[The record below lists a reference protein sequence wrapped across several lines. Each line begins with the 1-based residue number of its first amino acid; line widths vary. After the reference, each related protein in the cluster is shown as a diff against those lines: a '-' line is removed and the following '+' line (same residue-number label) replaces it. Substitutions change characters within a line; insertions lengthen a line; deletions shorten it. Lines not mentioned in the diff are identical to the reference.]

1 MRTTAPALLPL
12 LRSGVQGR
20 LLALLYMHPDREY
33 SLTDAARL
41 IGTSVK
47 TVQKEASRLV
57 EADFLRDRR
66 QGNVRLLRAAADSIV
81 TRPLTNLLAATY
93 GPLPVLTDLLSGVD
107 GVQAAFIYGS
117 WAARYTGTP
126 GPVPNDVDVLVVG
139 SADRDLLHD
148 LAAAAEERLGRPINL
163 RRVRPAAW
171 VDAESGD
178 PFISSVKGQPLVQLV
193 LEAGEG
199 L

>member
-20 LLALLYMHPDREY
+20 LLALLYLHPDREY

-66 QGNVRLLRAAADSIV
+66 QGNVRLL
-81 TRPLTNLLAATY
+81 
-93 GPLPVLTDLLSGVD
+93 
-107 GVQAAFIYGS
+107 
-117 WAARYTGTP
+117 
-126 GPVPNDVDVLVVG
+126 
-139 SADRDLLHD
+139 
-148 LAAAAEERLGRPINL
+148 
-163 RRVRPAAW
+163 
-171 VDAESGD
+171 
-178 PFISSVKGQPLVQLV
+178 
-193 LEAGEG
+193 
-199 L
+199 